1 MQLKHSTR
9 YRKFVAAFMLTI
21 MSAELLTPSIA
32 YALTSGPAAPET
44 SSFQQAGVTDMVD
57 LFTGNFNYNLPV
69 MDIDG
74 YPLNLSYGS
83 GSGMDDEASWVGF
96 GWNLQVG
103 SVTRQLRGLPDDMSG
118 DKFETEHYTKPK
130 VTVGG
135 RVTAKI
141 EFGGKATDLLKATG
155 SFTLG
160 VFSDNYTGIGAELGA
175 NAGISASFTNGG
187 AMTAG
192 MGIGLLSSTQSG
204 VDVTPSL
211 SLSYTAKIAENST
224 GKMGLSASLGYNTRA
239 GLKSLTLGSSFS
251 LAGSK
256 TDEATKKTKNGGTS
270 FDIGGSTITYNSEP
284 VSPEIQIPYRSSHES
299 YSFDI
304 GGAAWLI
311 FGGGGATGYRTVREV
326 KDRTFSNPAYGF
338 LYAENGKNVP
348 TAMMDMQREKESMV
362 MPELPNIAVPIHTP
376 DLFSF
381 TSQTGSGQFR
391 FYRGGT
397 GILFDNEAKDV
408 SYESTAGF
416 DAGVGAYAHGGVSHY
431 SNTTKNVTK
440 KWSEENEFK
449 READFQ
455 DISAD
460 PKSEHAFVKLIGEK
474 TQEDED
480 IVGKLGGTEPVA
492 VNVSGKIATKGWRKT
507 DGSVTSIQNQIVRGE
522 RAKRRQ
528 SITYL
533 TAEEAY
539 KGGLDKQIR
548 SYGFNNFVGCNAAF
562 TPLSCHALPAPTTIA
577 RYGTGEVYIE
587 GGTTINNFYR
597 KKHHISEITVTDESG
612 KRNVYG
618 LPVYNARQTEYSFA
632 IGKPSEYRVPGT
644 ETDVDQN
651 NLVKVES
658 LNNRIK
664 TRETDDNDHYYHRET
679 QPGYANSFL
688 LTGILSPDYVDVTN
702 NGITDDDLGTA
713 IKFNY
718 SKLPGVFRWRSPYNS
733 GSTSQA
739 NISRGLLANPD
750 DDKAS
755 IVVGEKEIWYT
766 HSVETKTKIA
776 YFITEDRYDALGVTD
791 LFGVKDATKRQK
803 VLREIRLYSKADI
816 SRPIKVVRFNYD
828 YNTGANLPNFSRPSG
843 AGDPQCGDITPT
855 TPGTGKLTL
864 KSVVFLYGNSPKGA
878 AHPYVFHYNNT
889 GDGTVA
895 INDQINY
902 GYLLTDRWG
911 TYKPKT
917 ANSSNPY
924 NPFQLRNDEF
934 PYTNQQTADVDLW
947 AGAWQLSR
955 IELPTGGEITVH
967 YESDDYAY
975 VQNKRAM
982 QMLKIKNLIGGNWS
996 DVSNLW
1002 DARGIKFEI
1011 PGLTETLDKDKFI
1024 SRYLNGSEYIYTKMF
1039 VDVAGYDSKNKSPQD
1054 AYFDFIPCYAKVTEV
1069 MQQGS
1074 TISVKLEEIS
1084 ESGVA
1089 TNAIQI
1095 AAWQKMKLE
1104 YPRYAYPGYKNRVN
1118 HRTNAGKAISA
1129 ALGAIVDAARTL
1141 DELSRNFYKRA
1152 RDLNFGQRVNLEKSF
1167 VRVGMKELIKKG
1179 GGNRVKKIL
1188 ISDQWQDMS
1197 GNAGITKQYGQWYD
1211 YTITEGGATISS
1223 GVASFEPGIGNDEN
1237 PLRLPIPY
1245 VQKIRG
1251 AINNFFQLEEP
1262 FGESLFPA
1270 ASVGYRKVTVRD
1282 LGADG
1287 NPVTPAVETGY
1298 VVNEFYTAKEFP
1310 VITKA
1315 TPNKVIQSGPSG
1327 WYSLFGS
1334 SSFHSLIFSQGYSI
1348 ELNDMHGKPK
1358 AIRVYNKGGSEI
1370 SSTVYHY
1377 NAEPY
1382 NAGEFRLKNKVKV
1395 VDEKGEISNDKYI
1408 GREIEVFT
1416 DMREQESNSTGQMVA
1431 SGIDVFPIPII
1442 SVPAAWPH
1450 WPYKEND
1457 SYKLFRS
1464 ASTLKVIQYYG
1475 VIDKVVKTVDGSSV
1489 SSENLVYD
1497 GLTGEPVITKTL
1509 NEFERPV
1516 YSVNIP
1522 AFWLHGGMG
1531 GAYKTAGTYISSLDI
1546 QPNGLVGEDHQGF
1559 LNPGDELINLSSPT
1573 GQRLWVIKSAL
1584 NGSGTPL
1591 KRIIDDNGQIFPASK
1606 IMVKVLRSGY
1616 RNNLTAP
1623 GTSMVCQKDPV
1634 YVVGG
1639 KSRIVFA
1646 DRLDATAWQVLTSS
1660 ALVYDEDW
1668 GMKNECATCPPGY
1681 RLMPDGNRCE
1691 AIMTED
1697 NTMCF
1702 NICAGAVIQNYGKSG
1717 VRIDIEGAPVTTFL
1731 SEFYG
1736 GICPDCPITTGQSAL
1751 KADVPDSSG
1760 HAKQSGATQNS
1771 LTVSGNEPCEG
1782 IPIGPNGCDWEKLYC
1797 GRLIKAGIWPC
1808 VNNNTSH
1815 SVAEW
1820 MPQHEDIGL
1829 ETCVD
1834 IPTSG
1839 LYYFGYGA
1847 DDYLR
1852 VLVDGTER
1860 FSLNSNIASNFLIWN
1875 VRSLYLTAGKHNLKL
1890 IFKNMSG
1897 HAAVAVEIY
1906 KTSQANILSGNIA
1919 PSDILFSTANL
1930 IGQQVQ
1936 MIRKN
1941 PVTGNFDKYRFKCS
1955 NGALPDVCNG
1965 NCGIIPVNRVVNP
1978 YVKGFKGNWRPM
1990 EAKAFLVNRKYKD
2003 IINQQNPEKEVDVKN
2018 AGNFEVFKPYWYY
2031 DASWK
2036 QDTTV
2041 KQWITSNTITLYD
2054 KYGQELE
2061 NRDALNRYSG
2071 ATFVFNGQL
2080 PGAVASNA
2088 RQREILYESFE
2099 DTRFR
2104 QSCFAPGIVCNPTNL
2119 RQNTAENALPV
2130 VVTDVKHTGNYAA
2143 SLPNNGLSI
2152 STVIHDIETK
2162 SMPYLNANNKGEFA
2176 MSQATTQG
2184 IYPNGFEPFLPEF
2197 PSGTKD
2203 YIFSVWVYDNQP
2215 ATLTP
2220 GVMLEVNGQ
2229 SIPLE
2234 RKAVV
2239 EKWKLVEGKFT
2250 INANSEYIPFFLL
2263 LKPNGASNVKIDDL
2277 RIHPFDSHL
2286 KSYAYDEKTL
2296 RLMAE
2301 MDENNFA
2308 TFYEYDDEGGL
2319 VRLKKETERGIMTIK
2334 ENRSA
2339 KKKRPSSN

>member
-1 MQLKHSTR
+1 MQLKHSTK

-21 MSAELLTPSIA
+21 MSAELLTPNIA
-32 YALTSGPAAPET
+32 YALTSGPAAPES

-160 VFSDNYTGIGAELGA
+160 VFTDNYTGIGAELGA

-270 FDIGGSTITYNSEP
+270 FDIGGSTISYNSEP
-284 VSPEIQIPYRSSHES
+284 VSPEIQIPYRSTHES

-348 TAMMDMQREKESMV
+348 TAMMDMQREKETMV

-408 SYESTAGF
+408 SYESTMGF

-440 KWSEENEFK
+440 KWSDENEFK
-449 READFQ
+449 RRADFQ
-455 DISAD
+455 DISTD
-460 PKSEHAFVKLIGEK
+460 PKSEHAFIKLIGEK
-474 TQEDED
+474 TQEDDLLVE
-480 IVGKLGGTEPVA
+480 KLGKTEPVA
-492 VNVSGKIATKGWRKT
+492 VNVSGKTAMEAWRKT
-507 DGSVTSIQNQIVRGE
+507 DGTVTSILNPVVRQE

-533 TAEEAY
+533 TAEEAD
-539 KGGLDKQIR
+539 KGGLDKKIN
-548 SYGFNNFVGCNAAF
+548 SYSFNNFGGCNAGF
-562 TPLSCHALPAPTTIA
+562 TPLTCHALPNPTSIT
-577 RYGTGEVYIE
+577 RYGTGEAYQDPEAPV
-587 GGTTINNFYR
+587 NNAYR
-597 KKHHISEITVTDESG
+597 KKHHISEITVTDEGG

-618 LPVYNARQTEYSFA
+618 LPVYNARQTEYSYA
-632 IGKPSEYRVPGT
+632 IGKPSDYRVSGT

-651 NLVKVES
+651 NLVKLEAE
-658 LNNRIK
+658 NNRIK
-664 TRETDDNDHYYHRET
+664 TKQTDDNDHYYHRET
-679 QPGYANSFL
+679 QPGYASSFL

-718 SKLPGVFRWRSPYNS
+718 SKLPGVFRWRSPYNR
-733 GSTSQA
+733 GNTFQA

-776 YFITEDRYDALGVTD
+776 YFITEDRYDALGVVN
-791 LFGVKDATKRQK
+791 LFGLKDPTKRQK

-828 YNTGANLPNFSRPSG
+828 YNTGANLPNFDRPSG
-843 AGDPQCGDITPT
+843 AGDPQCDLAQT

-864 KSVVFLYGNSPKGA
+864 RSVVFLYGNSPKGV
-878 AHPYVFHYNNT
+878 AHPYVFHYNNSGT
-889 GDGTVA
+889 GEGA
-895 INDQINY
+895 INAQIDY

-911 TYKPKT
+911 TYKPKS
-917 ANSSNPY
+917 ANTTNPD
-924 NPFQLRNDEF
+924 NPLQLRNDEF

-947 AGAWQLSR
+947 ASAWQLSK

-982 QMLKIKNLIGGNWS
+982 QMLKVQKLIDATGN
-996 DVSNLW
+996 DVTNLW
-1002 DARGIKFEI
+1002 DATGIKFEI
-1011 PGLTETLDKDKFI
+1011 PELTETLDKDKFI
-1024 SRYLNGSEYIYTKMF
+1024 SRFLNGSEYIYTKLF
-1039 VDVAGYDSKNKSPQD
+1039 VDVAGYDSRNKSPQD
-1054 AYFDFIPCYAKVTEV
+1054 AFFDFIPCYAKVAQVT
-1069 MQQGS
+1069 QSGT
-1074 TISVKLEEIS
+1074 TISVQLERIT
-1084 ESGVA
+1084 ESGVT

-1104 YPRYAYPGYKNRVN
+1104 YPRYSYPGYKNRVN

-1141 DELSRNFYKRA
+1141 DELGRNFYKRA
-1152 RDLNFGQRVNLEKSF
+1152 KDLHFGERVNLNKSF
-1167 VRVGMKELIKKG
+1167 IRVGMQNLTKKG

-1188 ISDQWQDMS
+1188 ISDNWNDMS

-1211 YTITEGGATISS
+1211 YTMQEGVSTISS

-1282 LGADG
+1282 LGEDG
-1287 NPVTPAVETGY
+1287 NPVVPAVETGY

-1395 VDEKGEISNDKYI
+1395 VDETGEITNDRYI

-1416 DMREQESNSTGQMVA
+1416 DMREQESNSTGKMVA
-1431 SGIDVFPIPII
+1431 SGVDVFPIPII

-1497 GLTGEPVITKTL
+1497 GLTGEAVVTKTL

-1522 AFWLHGGMG
+1522 AYWIHGGMG

-1546 QPNGLVGEDHQGF
+1546 QANGLVGGAHQSF
-1559 LNPGDELINLSSPT
+1559 LNPGDELINLSSQT
-1573 GQRLWVIKSAL
+1573 GQRLWVTESAL
-1584 NGSGTPL
+1584 NGTGTPA

-1634 YVVGG
+1634 HVVGG

-1646 DRLDATAWQVLTSS
+1646 DRVDATAWQVLTAS
-1660 ALVYDEDW
+1660 ALVYDDYW

-1681 RLMPDGNRCE
+1681 QLMPDGNHCE
-1691 AIMTED
+1691 AIMSED
-1697 NTMCF
+1697 LSMCF
-1702 NICAGAVIQNYGKSG
+1702 NVCAGAVVHNYGKSG
-1717 VRIDIEGAPVTTFL
+1717 ARVTSNELPNNPVTTFM

-1736 GICPDCPITTGQSAL
+1736 GICPDC
-1751 KADVPDSSG
+1751 
-1760 HAKQSGATQNS
+1760 SGATGQTAVNAGKADNVMDSS
-1771 LTVSGNEPCEG
+1771 LNALMA
-1782 IPIGPNGCDWEKLYC
+1782 PIIYETCKNPYPPMPNDYSCDGVHC
-1797 GRLIKAGIWPC
+1797 GRLNIAGIWLC
-1808 VNNNTSH
+1808 TNNTSH
-1815 SVAEW
+1815 TSLYHWE
-1820 MPQHEDIGL
+1820 PREEDISI

-1834 IPTSG
+1834 IPATG
-1839 LYYFGYGA
+1839 WYYFGYAA

-1852 VLVDGTER
+1852 ISVDGIQA
-1860 FSLNSNIASNFLIWN
+1860 FSLTSNIADNYLTWY
-1875 VRSLYLTAGKHNLKL
+1875 VESLHLTAGKHKL
-1890 IFKNMSG
+1890 RITFKNMSG
-1897 HAAVAVEIY
+1897 HASAAVEIY
-1906 KTSQANILSGNIA
+1906 NASRANILASNITPA
-1919 PSDILFSTANL
+1919 NILFSTRNL
-1930 IGQQVQ
+1930 VGQQVQ
-1936 MIRKN
+1936 IIRKD
-1941 PVTGNFDKYRFKCS
+1941 PVTALNTKVRYKCS

-2018 AGNFEVFKPYWYY
+2018 AGNFEIFKPYWYY
-2031 DASWK
+2031 DATWK
-2036 QDTTV
+2036 QDTAV
-2041 KQWITSNTITLYD
+2041 KQWITSNAITLYD

-2080 PGAVASNA
+2080 PAAVASNA
-2088 RQREILYESFE
+2088 RHREILYESFE
-2099 DTRFR
+2099 DTKFR
-2104 QSCFAPGIVCNPTNL
+2104 QFCYAPGVICNPTNL
-2119 RQNTAENALPV
+2119 RQNTAENNLPAV
-2130 VVTDVKHTGNYAA
+2130 VNDIKHTGNYSA
-2143 SLPNNGLSI
+2143 SLPNDGLSI
-2152 STVIHDIETK
+2152 SSVIHDIETK

-2176 MSQATTQG
+2176 MSLATTQG
-2184 IYPNGFEPFLPEF
+2184 IYPNGFEPFLPKL
-2197 PSGTKD
+2197 PNGTKD
-2203 YIFSVWVYDNQP
+2203 YIFSVWVYDNQS

-2220 GVMLEVNGQ
+2220 GIMLEVNGQ
-2229 SIPLE
+2229 TIQLE

-2263 LKPNGASNVKIDDL
+2263 IKPNGASNVKIDDL

-2339 KKKRPSSN
+2339 KKKRPPLN